1 MSTRIRVIHRVVIAI
16 AIQVQTV
23 DGFGGQVGCII
34 GRDESAPFRGVVPGV
49 AVMQAGVV
57 GIILATGTKIG
68 ALATAASVLL
78 FYHLPHPQSRKSH
91 PGRDDLG
98 GTLLT
103 KMIWQIIKI
112 PVAGKCLPPG

>member
-1 MSTRIRVIHRVVIAI
+1 MSAWVNEVHRIVIAI
-16 AIQVQTV
+16 AIEVQAI
-23 DGFGGQVGCII
+23 DGFWVQVGSII

-98 GTLLT
+98 GLAIYAF
-103 KMIWQIIKI
+103 IW
-112 PVAGKCLPPG
+112 

>member
-1 MSTRIRVIHRVVIAI
+1 MGIGTRSISR
-16 AIQVQTV
+16 
-23 DGFGGQVGCII
+23 
-34 GRDESAPFRGVVPGV
+34 RDEPTPLGGVIPGV
-49 AVMQAGVV
+49 AKIQAGVV

-98 GTLLT
+98 G
-103 KMIWQIIKI
+103 
-112 PVAGKCLPPG
+112 